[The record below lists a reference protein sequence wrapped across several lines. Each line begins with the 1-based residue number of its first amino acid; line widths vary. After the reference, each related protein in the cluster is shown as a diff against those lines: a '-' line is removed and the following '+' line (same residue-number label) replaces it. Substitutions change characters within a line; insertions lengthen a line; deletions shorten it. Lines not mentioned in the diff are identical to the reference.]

1 MERNKLRNLMY
12 ELYKKDYSKF
22 TKILW
27 EYDYFFDNF
36 PDIEYYQRRAN
47 IILRKDKIKNIK
59 INFYN

>member
-1 MERNKLRNLMY
+1 MY